1 VGDKPKL
8 SRPLVVA
15 FALVFLFET
24 WIWGAVVAGVRA
36 LVRLV
41 PWESLKQS
49 VQRFVNRMPAIV
61 ALLMF
66 GVPLVVSEVGSF
78 FSVLLIA
85 TGHFLMGAAG
95 YILMKVL
102 ALGLVAA
109 VFDLCREKLMT
120 IPWFVYLYDKFNLF
134 HDFAHR
140 LIAPYRESAA
150 AFLRALREWAR
161 AQWARGIGATRRE
174 PG

>member
-1 VGDKPKL
+1 VF
-8 SRPLVVA
+8 A

-24 WIWGAVVAGVRA
+24 WIWGGVVGAVRA
-36 LVRLV
+36 LARLV
-41 PWESLKQS
+41 PWESLKHWL
-49 VQRFVNRMPAIV
+49 QRFVNRMPAFV
-61 ALLMF
+61 SLLMF

-85 TGHFLMGAAG
+85 TGHFVMGAAG
-95 YILMKVL
+95 YILMKVI

-120 IPWFVYLYDKFNLF
+120 IPWFVYLYEKFNIF

-140 LIAPYRESAA
+140 LVAPYRESAT
-150 AFLRALREWAR
+150 AFLRGLRDWAR